1 MLSVVSK
8 MDGFHIATMHDEP
21 AFRRAPTHVWGCR
34 RAARLK
40 ALEYLP

>member
-8 MDGFHIATMHDEP
+8 MDGFHIATMRDGP
-21 AFRRAPTHVWGCR
+21 AVAVLRHVIGEAGR
-34 RAARLK
+34 QRLK